1 MDLSQIRQSYEAKG
15 LDITGLSKDPFIQ
28 FKKWYEEVT
37 EAGFLE
43 PNAMVLSTVTSDGW
57 PKARFVLL
65 KSFNEKGFC
74 FFTNLTS
81 NKAQDLNATA
91 KASLTFP
98 WVSLRR
104 QVNSAGISEK
114 LTDEEINSYWETR
127 PRGSQIGA
135 WASDQSSVLYK
146 TEDLYDSIDKFK
158 YKFSNEKKIPR
169 PDYWSGWRIKPIEI
183 EFWLDGENRIHERLK
198 YFKKNNNWKKKLL
211 SP

>member
-15 LDITGLSKDPFIQ
+15 LDITDLSKDPFIQ

-65 KSFNEKGFC
+65 KSFDEKGFC

-104 QVNSAGISEK
+104 QVNIAGISEK

-135 WASDQSSVLYK
+135 WASDQSSVIPNREYLDQRFQ
-146 TEDLYDSIDKFK
+146 TEEERWEGHSIERPSFWGG
-158 YKFSNEKKIPR
+158 YRIIPQR
-169 PDYWSGWRIKPIEI
+169 F
-183 EFWLDGENRIHERLK
+183 EFWQGRPNRLHDRLCYRREGDSWLTERL
-198 YFKKNNNWKKKLL
+198 

>member
-15 LDITGLSKDPFIQ
+15 LDITDLSKDPFIQ

-104 QVNSAGISEK
+104 QVNIAGISEK
-114 LTDEEINSYWETR
+114 LTDEEINEI
-127 PRGSQIGA
+127 QDI
-135 WASDQSSVLYK
+135 Q
-146 TEDLYDSIDKFK
+146 
-158 YKFSNEKKIPR
+158 KKIDVLIKGGFIRTPE
-169 PDYWSGWRIKPIEI
+169 DYALKSNKK
-183 EFWLDGENRIHERLK
+183 ENE
-198 YFKKNNNWKKKLL
+198 
-211 SP
+211 S